1 MKGIIRK
8 NRNFIIVILLA
19 LLGNILSFY
28 SFRNKIKEE
37 EIKYFKLNLKNY
49 AKHKV
54 LDTKLIIDDM
64 INDLENI
71 GKLVSEYEEFDT
83 PDMIKMLQFSKE
95 LTYYDFIGVTDENG
109 NACDNLGNKVNIADR
124 SYFKK
129 SIKGEVGLSGVIS
142 SKVENGKHVQ
152 IISYP
157 IYSKNIENKII
168 GVIYGVFHFKT
179 IEKISNIKLENDE
192 NNKTYIL
199 DTSGTYINKFQNN
212 DTNINFWQYLKEAK
226 VNDKKIERIKN
237 KFLSKKEG
245 EFRYKKDGV
254 TYYGYY
260 TPLREMKG
268 YLVSESGDS
277 LMKERVTLIN
287 ELALTDEIV
296 TIICF
301 VTMLICVYFYNKK
314 TTEDIKEAQK
324 KADENIEILCT
335 AAEHSNHMVF
345 TYDNFYKEV
354 TLKTNFLTPL
364 FDKKVIKAVPQSFI
378 DKGIVAKES
387 QESLND
393 LFLNNYRRKNSEADI
408 KVVVD
413 GVESWYNILLLN
425 TYDNYNRILTTIGI
439 VANITEVKK
448 REKEIKR
455 KLEIYD
461 KLVENSLLYAKV
473 DLNDNQVIE
482 VNGEEIQLDL
492 DRFLQDNILKNV
504 KDEHLLFVLDKI
516 SVKNL
521 NKVFLDQKELYEIE
535 FLYKTNDIYKW
546 VSCIIYKINIQDS
559 LKVLF
564 VINDIDSKKHQEI
577 ELKNRAEKD
586 GLTGIYNATTLKNKI
601 NKILISNRENEIKQ
615 VFVLL
620 DLDNYKRL
628 NDTLGHWCGDQVLI
642 EVATM
647 LRSKF
652 RASDIIGR
660 LGGDEFVLLLTNI
673 TSYFDAERLIEDLR
687 KSLEKT
693 YTDEQI
699 EVKITASI
707 GVAIAPDDGFTFEEL
722 YKKADKALYQAKKMG
737 KNSYFRYR
745 DGN

>member
-1 MKGIIRK
+1 MREIIK
-8 NRNFIIVILLA
+8 KKSNFIIIILMA

-28 SFRNKIKEE
+28 SFREKIKEE
-37 EIKYFKLNLKNY
+37 ETKYFRLNLKNY

-64 INDLENI
+64 INALESI
-71 GKLVSEYEEFDT
+71 GKLTSEYREFE
-83 PDMIKMLQFSKE
+83 ISKIVKMLQFSKE
-95 LTYYDFIGVTDENG
+95 LTYYDFIGIADTKGD
-109 NACDNLGNKVNIADR
+109 AFDNLGNRVNIADR
-124 SYFKK
+124 NYFKT
-129 SIKGEVGLSGVIS
+129 SLKGEIGFSGVIS
-142 SKVENGKHVQ
+142 SKVENGKYVQ
-152 IISYP
+152 IISCP
-157 IYSKNIENKII
+157 VYSKEEKNKII
-168 GVIYGVFHFKT
+168 GVVYGVFHFKT
-179 IEKISNIKLENDE
+179 LERISNIKLENDG

-199 DTSGTYINKFQNN
+199 DTSGAYINKFQNN
-212 DTNINFWQYLKEAK
+212 DIETNFWQYLKKLK
-226 VNDKKIERIKN
+226 VKDSKISHIKN
-237 KFLSKKEG
+237 KFLNRKEG
-245 EFRYKKDGV
+245 EFYYKENGI

-260 TPLREMKG
+260 TPLSEMKG
-268 YLVSESGDS
+268 YLVSESSDS
-277 LMKERVTLIN
+277 SLTERIKLIN
-287 ELALTDEIV
+287 ELALTDEAV
-296 TIICF
+296 TVICF
-301 VTMLICVYFYNKK
+301 VVMLICVYLYNRR
-314 TTEDIKEAQK
+314 TTEDIKEAYK

-345 TYDNFYKEV
+345 TYDNFYKEI

-425 TYDNYNRILTTIGI
+425 TYDNYNKILTTIGI

-482 VNGEEIQLDL
+482 VNGEETQIDL
-492 DRFLQDNILKNV
+492 DKFLQDNILKNV

-516 SVKNL
+516 SIKNL
-521 NKVFLDQKELYEIE
+521 NKVFIDQKELYEIE
-535 FLYKTNDIYKW
+535 FLYQSNGMYKW
-546 VSCIIYKINIQDS
+546 VSCIIYRINIQDS

-564 VINDIDSKKHQEI
+564 VINDIDKKKHQEL

-586 GLTGIYNATTLKNKI
+586 GLTGIYNAITLKNKI
-601 NKILISNRENEIKQ
+601 NKLLINNRENGIKQ

-673 TSYFDAERLIEDLR
+673 TSYFDAERLIEDL
-687 KSLEKT
+687 KNSLEKT
-693 YTDEQI
+693 YTNEI
-699 EVKITASI
+699 TEVKITASI
-707 GVAIAPDDGFTFEEL
+707 GVAVAPDDGFTFEEL